1 MRDGRSVTDGRFSIN
16 GVFGT
21 TTMTPDLVGEV
32 RLVLTPVD
40 AESGRGNAQVQIF
53 TRSGTNRFSG
63 SAVWNVRNTALDPN
77 TWLNNHTIDPNTGK
91 PAQRNWY
98 NNHEYSIAYG
108 GPIKKNKTFFYAL
121 WEQNRQLFLPFDAG
135 PVYVAANAGPFCPN
149 HVHLV
154 ENAGDSRRLQ
164 HESFEP
170 IAGLPPFV
178 QQRAS

>member
-1 MRDGRSVTDGRFSIN
+1 VLSSKRVTDLPLVSNNVLDLVRVLPGYRKGFATAGTSLDTFAGQPSTTVNTVRDGLSVTDGRFSIN

-77 TWLNNHTIDPNTGK
+77 TWLNNHTVTSDI
-91 PAQRNWY
+91 
-98 NNHEYSIAYG
+98 
-108 GPIKKNKTFFYAL
+108 
-121 WEQNRQLFLPFDAG
+121 
-135 PVYVAANAGPFCPN
+135 
-149 HVHLV
+149 
-154 ENAGDSRRLQ
+154 
-164 HESFEP
+164 
-170 IAGLPPFV
+170 
-178 QQRAS
+178 

>member
-1 MRDGRSVTDGRFSIN
+1 M
-16 GVFGT
+16 
-21 TTMTPDLVGEV
+21 

-77 TWLNNHTIDPNTGK
+77 TWLNNHTIDPDTGK

-108 GPIKKNKTFFYAL
+108 GPIRKNKTFFYAL
-121 WEQNRQLFLPFDAG
+121 WEQNIHRERVLVDGSVLTDAG
-135 PVYVAANAGPFCPN
+135 RLGKT
-149 HVHLV
+149 LV
-154 ENAGDSRRLQ
+154 
-164 HESFEP
+164 
-170 IAGLPPFV
+170 
-178 QQRAS
+178 